1 MELLGLRWLSL
12 WLGEHQ
18 SPRQR
23 DPICRWVLDVVFR
36 VHRPK
41 LPWRGHHFRRLRHVR
56 IGNSL
61 FALFLSNRYSILW
74 GDSRNDAEASTALI
88 CTPRSASF
96 ASGMTA
102 SRVNDLFIAELQAGM
117 QWQRQLVWFPGR
129 AFLLARLNISTGT
142 PARSC
147 ASATSESLL
156 HAADYSTAC
165 AEAER
170 ILFNMVGFNLGGG
183 IIF

>member
-1 MELLGLRWLSL
+1 MARASLSAVTARW
-12 WLGEHQ
+12 
-18 SPRQR
+18 
-23 DPICRWVLDVVFR
+23 
-36 VHRPK
+36 
-41 LPWRGHHFRRLRHVR
+41 R
-56 IGNSL
+56 IGNSP

-88 CTPRSASF
+88 CDTMRSASF

-129 AFLLARLNISTGT
+129 AFLCAAFEYQYWNTGSIS
-142 PARSC
+142 